1 MSCFRKFSFTKPF
14 LIAAVLALA
23 AAGAPGASA
32 AAADA
37 GSSADAS
44 QARISLNFKDADI
57 REVAQSIGEI
67 VGKNFILDPQVQGRV
82 TVISSK
88 PIPAEAV
95 YSTFLSVLEVHGFAA
110 VPAGSVT
117 KIIPAL
123 KARQVPGV
131 SPSQLGNAPGD
142 AMITQ
147 VVSVDN
153 VPAAQL
159 VPVLRPLMST
169 QAHLAAYQP
178 SNILIISDRVDNV
191 QRLIRIIQRI
201 DNTGTN
207 AVDIIPLQYA
217 SATDIVRVLTGLL
230 QGTQQASGNPIRLAA
245 DERTNS
251 ILIGGGQS
259 ERLRIKALI
268 AQLDTPQ
275 KQGGNT
281 QVIYLHYA
289 KAKDLAEVL
298 KGFVDA
304 SEKLQQ
310 GKNGAAAATRS
321 GGEATVI
328 ADEGTNSLV
337 VTAPPKMMRS
347 IKDVISQL
355 DIRRAEVFVQ
365 AIIAELNSDRSAE
378 LGITWAADAI
388 QNHGAAGLTNFGGTG
403 TGIAQLAGAAAA
415 GQSGIGGTSFGGAGI
430 GGGAAVA
437 SAIPDGLTLAVGRI
451 VSGGFSF
458 AALLRALA
466 GNSETNILSAP
477 SLVTLDN
484 QEAKITVG
492 QQVPFVTGSYTNGG
506 LGGAGGATG
515 GLGGG
520 FVNPFTTVNRQ
531 QVGITLEIT
540 PQINKGDTV
549 SLKIHQ
555 TVSSLAGSSRGA
567 VDLITNNR
575 EIQTTVIAKNG
586 QIIVLGGLMQ
596 NNLRESEQKV
606 PLLGD
611 IPLLGNLFKYR
622 SSSNTKQ
629 NLLVFIRPTILRT
642 AQSVSYFTNAK
653 YEYLRQLQLS
663 NESDVSLMPGATRPI
678 LPPFNAIQLTPGTE
692 TPTNTGATE
701 VNEPP
706 GAADS
711 NDNASGGE
719 APPGV

>member
-1 MSCFRKFSFTKPF
+1 M
-14 LIAAVLALA
+14 LAALLALA
-23 AAGAPGASA
+23 APTAIA
-32 AAADA
+32 AASDADA
-37 GSSADAS
+37 GTSQKAS
-44 QARISLNFKDADI
+44 QGQVSLNFKDADI

-88 PIPAEAV
+88 PIPAAAV

-110 VPAGSVT
+110 VPAGAVT

-131 SPSQLGNAPGD
+131 APSRIGNAPGD

-147 VVSVDN
+147 VVSVDH

-191 QRLIRIIQRI
+191 QRLMRIIQRI
-201 DNTGTN
+201 DTSGTN
-207 AVDIIPLQYA
+207 AVDIIPLHYA
-217 SATDIVRVLTGLL
+217 SATDVVRVLTGLL

-251 ILIGGGQS
+251 VLIGGGQS

-268 AQLDTPQ
+268 AQLDTEQ

-304 SEKLQQ
+304 SAKLQQ
-310 GKNGAAAATRS
+310 AKSGAAAGASTS
-321 GGEATVI
+321 GEATVI

-337 VTAPPKMMRS
+337 VTAPTKMMRS
-347 IKDVISQL
+347 IKQVISQL

-388 QNHGAAGLTNFGGTG
+388 QNHGAAGITNFGGTG
-403 TGIAQLAGAAAA
+403 AGIAQLAGAAAA
-415 GQSGIGGTSFGGAGI
+415 GRAGLGGTSFGGAGL
-430 GGGAAVA
+430 GGGASAIA
-437 SAIPDGLTLAVGRI
+437 GAIPDGLTLAVGRI

-466 GNSETNILSAP
+466 GNSQTNILSAP

-492 QQVPFVTGSYTNGG
+492 QQVPFKTGSFSG
-506 LGGAGGATG
+506 LGGVGGAAGGVG
-515 GLGGG
+515 GV
-520 FVNPFTTVNRQ
+520 VNPFTTVNRQ

-555 TVSSLAGSSRGA
+555 TVSSIAGSSSGA

-575 EIQTTVIAKNG
+575 EIQTTVIARNG

-596 NNLRESEQKV
+596 NNLRESVQKV

-611 IPLLGNLFKYR
+611 IPLIGNLFKYR

-642 AQSVSYFTNAK
+642 PQSVSYFTNAK

-663 NESDVSLMPGATRPI
+663 NKSDVSLMPNATRPI

-692 TPTNTGATE
+692 TPTNTGANE
-701 VNEPP
+701 VKEPP
-706 GAADS
+706 ADAGPEE
-711 NDNASGGE
+711 NTSGGE